1 VDIIGWVSDAG
12 LLCLRT
18 PSHRSLTN
26 PSLLQLQTWK
36 IHATGKCYF
45 TRFCWWCSAAMQ
57 SRILMTRG
65 APRGAGVGNTHLS
78 SPRQMRF
85 HCASPVDTYLF
96 RLLPQSRVRAQKIS
110 ITTVFVG
117 WWSDARLA
125 ISVQGTLVCVG
136 SGKCGVLR
144 ASVMHLDI
152 RGIQPPLDFRAARF
166 MSLSC
171 TWFLC
176 STLN

>member
-1 VDIIGWVSDAG
+1 MENSRNRKMLLYKVLLVVQRSDAKQNSYDTRCTARSRCG
-12 LLCLRT
+12 EHAPVVASSDALPLR
-18 PSHRSLTN
+18 
-26 PSLLQLQTWK
+26 
-36 IHATGKCYF
+36 
-45 TRFCWWCSAAMQ
+45 Q
-57 SRILMTRG
+57 SRGYIPLSFATSEQG
-65 APRGAGVGNTHLS
+65 A
-78 SPRQMRF
+78 
-85 HCASPVDTYLF
+85 CAKDF
-96 RLLPQSRVRAQKIS
+96 NHH
-110 ITTVFVG
+110 VFVG

-152 RGIQPPLDFRAARF
+152 RGIQPPLNFRAARF

>member
-1 VDIIGWVSDAG
+1 VDIIGWVSDVG

-85 HCASPVDTYLF
+85 HCVSPVDTYLF

-110 ITTVFVG
+110 ITTFL
-117 WWSDARLA
+117 LA
-125 ISVQGTLVCVG
+125 GGAMLAWQSVSKVLLCAWDLESAG
-136 SGKCGVLR
+136 SF
-144 ASVMHLDI
+144 A
-152 RGIQPPLDFRAARF
+152 PA
-166 MSLSC
+166 
-171 TWFLC
+171 
-176 STLN
+176 